1 MPNPFSD
8 WRDAQAAALD
18 MSGYNVTIDPATV
31 NPPCV
36 VVGPVEELTQA
47 GTDSWDIQ
55 ASVWLVHPAPA
66 GLTAFDW
73 LEGNLPA
80 FLQKLAPFD
89 TCELTTYAHP
99 SGELPAYRVAI
110 RTTVTR

>member
-8 WRDAQAAALD
+8 WREDQAAVLD
-18 MSGYNVTIDPATV
+18 MSGYTVTLDPAAV

-36 VVGPVEELTQA
+36 VVGPVEAVTQA
-47 GTDSWDIQ
+47 GSYAWDIE

-66 GLTAFDW
+66 GVTALDW

-89 TCELTTYAHP
+89 SCELTAYAH
-99 SGELPAYRVAI
+99 STGDLPAYRVSI
-110 RTTVTR
+110 RTTIDR